1 MQFPIRIPFGE
12 VVERI
17 VIWLTDNFSTLFDSI
32 TMVVNMAL
40 NQFNALLLWVP
51 WPVTILAFMAL
62 AWRFAGRRVA
72 LVTGLFLFAMGAF
85 GLWAHGMKTL
95 SLVATSVS
103 IAVLLGI
110 PLGILSARSDTTDKI
125 VRPIMDGMQTI
136 PSFVYLIPA
145 VMFFGIGNVPGV
157 MATVI
162 FALPPMVRLT
172 NLGIRQVSKETVEA
186 GKAFGCN
193 EWQLLV
199 KIQIPLALPAIMT
212 GVNQTVMMAL
222 SMVVIAAMI
231 GAGGLGNPILFAIQ
245 RVDLGMGVEAGFGIL
260 FTAIILDRILQG
272 YSAKQR
278 KARHL

>member
-1 MQFPIRIPFGE
+1 MEFPIRIPFGKFVE
-12 VVERI
+12 TIVVW
-17 VIWLTDNFSTLFDSI
+17 VTDNFSTLFDSI
-32 TMVVNMAL
+32 TAVVNLAL
-40 NQFNALLLWVP
+40 NQFSAFLLWVP
-51 WPVTILAFMAL
+51 WPVTILAFMLL
-62 AWRFAGRRVA
+62 AWRFAGRKVA
-72 LVTGLFLFAMGAF
+72 FIAGLFLFAMGAL
-85 GLWAHGMKTL
+85 GLWQHGMKTL
-95 SLVATSVS
+95 ALVATSVLIS
-103 IAVLLGI
+103 VLLGI

-172 NLGIRQVSKETVEA
+172 NLGIRQVSKEVVEA
-186 GKAFGCN
+186 GKAFGCT
-193 EWQLLV
+193 EWQLLA

-212 GVNQTVMMAL
+212 GINQTVMMAL

-245 RVDLGMGVEAGFGIL
+245 RVDLGMGVEAGLGIL

>member
-1 MQFPIRIPFGE
+1 MEFPIRIPFGKFIE
-12 VVERI
+12 TI
-17 VIWLTDNFSTLFDSI
+17 VIWLTDNFATVFDSI
-32 TMVVNMAL
+32 TAVVNAFL
-40 NQFNALLLWVP
+40 NGISDFLLWVP
-51 WPVTILAFMAL
+51 WPVTILAVMLL
-62 AWRFAGRRVA
+62 AWRFAGRSVA
-72 LVTGLFLFAMGAF
+72 FISGFFLFAMGAF
-85 GLWAHGMKTL
+85 DLWDYGMKTL
-95 SLVATSVS
+95 ALVATSVS

-193 EWQLLV
+193 EWQLLI
-199 KIQIPLALPAIMT
+199 KIQIPLALPSIMT

-231 GAGGLGNPILFAIQ
+231 GAGGLGSPILYAIQ
-245 RVDLGMGVEAGFGIL
+245 RVELGIGVEAGFGIL

-272 YSAKQR
+272 YSAKQK

>member
-1 MQFPIRIPFGE
+1 MKSRLKDLVAAAISSLQQNGVLPTELDPNIQ
-12 VVERI
+12 VER
-17 VIWLTDNFSTLFDSI
+17 TRDSSHGDFACNI
-32 TMVVNMAL
+32 AM
-40 NQFNALLLWVP
+40 LLAKP
-51 WPVTILAFMAL
+51 ARAKPRDLAE
-62 AWRFAGRRVA
+62 
-72 LVTGLFLFAMGAF
+72 
-85 GLWAHGMKTL
+85 
-95 SLVATSVS
+95 
-103 IAVLLGI
+103 
-110 PLGILSARSDTTDKI
+110 KI
-125 VRPIMDGMQTI
+125 VAAI
-136 PSFVYLIPA
+136 PPSNEVEKVEIAGPGFINFFLKPEAITAVIPA
-145 VMFFGIGNVPGV
+145 I
-157 MATVI
+157 
-162 FALPPMVRLT
+162 L
-172 NLGIRQVSKETVEA
+172 EA

-193 EWQLLV
+193 EWQLLF

>member
-12 VVERI
+12 VVEKI
-17 VIWLTDNFSTLFDSI
+17 VIWLTDNFATLFDSI

-95 SLVATSVS
+95 ALVATSVS

-110 PLGILSARSDTTDKI
+110 PLGILSARNDTTDKI

>member
-1 MQFPIRIPFGE
+1 MEFPIRIPFGKFVE
-12 VVERI
+12 TIVVW
-17 VIWLTDNFSTLFDSI
+17 VTDNFSTLFDSI
-32 TMVVNMAL
+32 TAVVNLAL
-40 NQFNALLLWVP
+40 NQFSAFLLWVP
-51 WPVTILAFMAL
+51 WPVTILAVMLF
-62 AWRFAGRRVA
+62 AWRFAGRKVA
-72 LVTGLFLFAMGAF
+72 FIAGLFLFAMGTL
-85 GLWAHGMKTL
+85 GLWQHGMKTL
-95 SLVATSVS
+95 ALVATSVLIS
-103 IAVLLGI
+103 VLLGI

-172 NLGIRQVSKETVEA
+172 NLGIRQVSKEVVEA
-186 GKAFGCN
+186 GKAFGCT
-193 EWQLLV
+193 EWQLLA

-245 RVDLGMGVEAGFGIL
+245 RVDLGMGVEAGLGIL

>member
-1 MQFPIRIPFGE
+1 M
-12 VVERI
+12 
-17 VIWLTDNFSTLFDSI
+17 TDNFSTLFDSI
-32 TMVVNMAL
+32 TAVVNLAL
-40 NQFNALLLWVP
+40 NQFNAFLLWVP

-62 AWRFAGRRVA
+62 AYRFAGRKVA
-72 LVTGLFLFAMGAF
+72 LITGFFLFGMGAF
-85 GLWAHGMKTL
+85 GLWEHGMRTL
-95 SLVATSVS
+95 GLVATSVS

-110 PLGILSARSDTTDKI
+110 PLGILSARSETADKV

-172 NLGIRQVSKETVEA
+172 NLGIRQVPKETVEA

-193 EWQLLV
+193 EWQLLF

-272 YSAKQR
+272 YSARQR

>member
-1 MQFPIRIPFGE
+1 MEFPIRIPFGK
-12 VVERI
+12 VVEQI
-17 VIWLTDNFSTLFDSI
+17 VVWMTDNFATFFDGI
-32 TMVVNMAL
+32 TATVNVAL
-40 NQFNALLLWVP
+40 HQISAFLLWVP
-51 WPVTILAFMAL
+51 WPVTILVFMVV
-62 AWRFAGRRVA
+62 AWRFAGRKVA
-72 LVTGLFLFAMGAF
+72 LITGFFLFAMGAF
-85 GLWAHGMKTL
+85 GLWEHGMKTL
-95 SLVATSVS
+95 ALVATSVL

-110 PLGILSARSDTTDKI
+110 PLGIVSARNDTTDKI

-186 GKAFGCN
+186 GKAFGCT
-193 EWQLLV
+193 EWQLLT
-199 KIQIPLALPAIMT
+199 KIQIPLALPAIMA

-231 GAGGLGNPILFAIQ
+231 GAGGLGSPILYAIQ
-245 RVDLGMGVEAGFGIL
+245 RVELGIGVEAGLGIL

-272 YSAKQR
+272 YSAKQK